1 MAKVALFSNYINHHQ
16 LPFCKQMVSLTN
28 NNFNFVSQKAISLKR
43 IPLGYKDISNDY
55 DFVVKTYESKQE
67 LDKAYKLANECDYVI
82 FGATKDDYFIQRL
95 NENKITFEYS
105 ERLNKKKKSI
115 YMYIK
120 TYISFLIHRR
130 KYKNNKLYL
139 LCSGGYVANDFNM
152 FNTYKGKTYKWGYFP
167 EFIEYDIDKLI
178 KAKQNNK
185 LNILWTG
192 RLIDWKHPEL
202 VIELAKRLKE
212 DACNFEINII
222 GSGELEEIIKK
233 DIIDS
238 NLSNEVHMLGSMSP
252 EEVRKHMELANALL
266 ITSDT
271 GEGWGVVVNEGMNS
285 GCVVLSSSTVGSST
299 FLIKHKHNGL
309 IYRNDDFEDLYQNMQ
324 LLFNNDFRNNL
335 GINAYNTIK
344 SEWNAEVAATR
355 FLKLAQC
362 LDKGEDTPFTDGPC
376 SKAIPIKDK
385 DMYNYLVKE

>member
-1 MAKVALFSNYINHHQ
+1 MTRVALFSNYINHHQ

-55 DFVVKTYESKQE
+55 DFVVKTYENKQE

-82 FGATKDDYFIQRL
+82 FGATKDEYFTNRL
-95 NENKITFEYS
+95 KQNKITFEYS
-105 ERLNKKKKSI
+105 ERLNKKKKSL

-120 TYISFLIHRR
+120 TYISFIIHRSQ
-130 KYKNNKLYL
+130 YKNNKLYL

-167 EFIEYDIDKLI
+167 EFKEYNIDSLI
-178 KAKQNNK
+178 KSKNNEK

-202 VIELAKRLKE
+202 VIELANRLKQ
-212 DACNFEINII
+212 DNKNFEINII
-222 GSGELEEIIKK
+222 GTGELEDSIKK
-233 DIIDS
+233 SIIDN
-238 NLSNEVHMLGSMSP
+238 NLSEQVHMLGSMSP
-252 EEVRKHMELANALL
+252 EEVRKHMELANVLL

-271 GEGWGVVVNEGMNS
+271 GEGWGVVVNEAMNS
-285 GCVVLSSSTVGSST
+285 GCAVLSSHTVGSST
-299 FLIKHKHNGL
+299 FLIKHKQNGL
-309 IYRNDDFEDLYQNMQ
+309 IYKDGDFEDLYRNIQ
-324 LLFNNDFRNNL
+324 LLFNEEYRNTL
-335 GINAYNTIK
+335 GTNAYNTIK
-344 SEWNAEVAATR
+344 NEWNSEVAAKR
-355 FLKLAQC
+355 FMKLAEC
-362 LDKGEDTPFTDGPC
+362 LDKGEETPFEEGPC